1 MCLRAS
7 SLSDNTFLK
16 WKHWTSLSRL
26 QKSIHQ
32 ILAIYNIISYFNATM
47 TSQSESHKWTEGS
60 MKQLQT
66 LCIADLDHN
75 IANAHLKHYMERNSD
90 TEASKI
96 LC

>member
-1 MCLRAS
+1 
-7 SLSDNTFLK
+7 
-16 WKHWTSLSRL
+16 
-26 QKSIHQ
+26 
-32 ILAIYNIISYFNATM
+32 M